1 MQDLRSKD
9 FFITLVDYVDKNKN
23 VFKMV
28 FSPNAP
34 SQLRTRF
41 EKLLDGLLQ
50 KIESEKKGT
59 DMKDIK
65 LSYQTS
71 YRSQGCIAILSRWI
85 EEGTAQPK
93 DFIVR
98 VLAEL
103 DSSVEKV
110 M

>member
-1 MQDLRSKD
+1 
-9 FFITLVDYVDKNKN
+9 
-23 VFKMV
+23 
-28 FSPNAP
+28 
-34 SQLRTRF
+34 
-41 EKLLDGLLQ
+41 
-50 KIESEKKGT
+50 
-59 DMKDIK
+59 MKDIK

-71 YRSQGCIAILSRWI
+71 YRSQGCIAILSRWV
-85 EEGTAQPK
+85 EEGSVQPK